1 MGPEGKLSARPAV
14 TVVVP
19 FAGSDAQLRELERM
33 LASLRLLPG
42 DELIISDN
50 RPDPVHT
57 PAYARNRGAHEARGE
72 WLVFLDAD
80 TVPDPGLIDGYFDPP
95 PGAGT
100 AILAGAIRDVA
111 RRPTA
116 VARRGVARQQMS
128 HRATLEGSGTPYA
141 QTANCAIRRSAFE
154 AVGGFEDRARAGE
167 DADLC
172 FRLRRAGW
180 TLEERPSASV
190 AHHSRETLRAWLAQM
205 VLHGSGAAWVE
216 CRWAGELSSPGPAR
230 LARRLARDAADAA
243 RAIGVGERQ
252 AAVDALLDMFGA
264 AAFELGRRL
273 PNTPAA
279 GLKG

>member
-1 MGPEGKLSARPAV
+1 M
-14 TVVVP
+14 P
-19 FAGSDAQLRELERM
+19 FSGSDAQLRELERT

-50 RPDPVHT
+50 RPDSVHT
-57 PAYARNRGAHEARGE
+57 PAYARNRGAHGARGD

-80 TVPDPGLIDGYFDPP
+80 TVPDPGLIDGYFQPP
-95 PGAGT
+95 PSAGT

-111 RRPTA
+111 ARPTA
-116 VARRGVARQQMS
+116 VARNGVARQRMS
-128 HRATLEGSGTPYA
+128 HRATLDGPGTPYA

-154 AVGGFEDRARAGE
+154 AVAGFEDRARAGE

-180 TLEERPSASV
+180 ELEERPAASV

-205 VLHGSGAAWVE
+205 VLHGSGAGWVE
-216 CRWAGELSSPGPAR
+216 RRWPGELSSPGPAR
-230 LARRLARDAADAA
+230 LPRRLARDAADAA
-243 RAIGVGERQ
+243 RAIGRRERQ
-252 AAVDALLDMFGA
+252 TATDSLLDMLGA
-264 AAFELGRRL
+264 AAFALGRRL
-273 PNTPAA
+273 PNTRDA